1 MTLPLFFLEHY
12 ALEPF
17 AAGLQDRR
25 REVVSKAAA
34 KSLDSRFRGNDEPG
48 QRQTAAVEEFLAH
61 LQVER
66 RMSAH
71 TLDAY
76 RRDLTALAEWSNAQS
91 ADITALQTEQLRA
104 FVAAEHR
111 RGLSPKSLQRR
122 LSACRSFY
130 RWLLRHSRIA
140 ASPADA
146 IRAPKAPRKL
156 PQVLDADEAS
166 RLVEVPTDVPLGL
179 RDRAL
184 LELFYSSGLRLS
196 ELCALRWHDL
206 AEGLV
211 TVLGKGNK
219 QRRVP
224 VGSHARAALTAWRA
238 DQKAANYAP
247 VFPGRNGPI
256 TPRAVQLRL
265 KQLAIKQ
272 GMFKHVH
279 PHLLRHS
286 FASHVLESSGDLRGV
301 QELLGHAD
309 IATTQIYTHLDFQHL
324 AKVYDAAHPRAKRK
338 R

>member
-1 MTLPLFFLEHY
+1 MNNKSEMLE
-12 ALEPF
+12 
-17 AAGLQDRR
+17 AG
-25 REVVSKAAA
+25 V
-34 KSLDSRFRGNDEPG
+34 
-48 QRQTAAVEEFLAH
+48 AVTPAVDEFLSH
-61 LQVER
+61 LSVER
-66 RMSAH
+66 RMSTH

-76 RRDLTALAEWSNAQS
+76 RRDLVALSTWAAEQAVDPVS
-91 ADITALQTEQLRA
+91 LHPEQLRA
-104 FVAAEHR
+104 FIAAEHR

-122 LSACRSFY
+122 VSACRSFF
-130 RWLLRHSRIA
+130 RWLLKHGRIA
-140 ASPADA
+140 ASPAAA

-156 PQVLDADEAS
+156 PQVLDVDEAS

-196 ELCALRWHDL
+196 ELCALRWRDLDL

-211 TVLGKGNK
+211 SVLGKGQK
-219 QRRVP
+219 QRSVP
-224 VGSHARAALTAWRA
+224 VGSHARAALAAWRDEQPA
-238 DQKAANYAP
+238 GRDAP
-247 VFPGRNGPI
+247 VFPGRKGPI

-265 KQLAIKQ
+265 NQLAQRQ
-272 GMFKHVH
+272 GLFKRVH

-338 R
+338 P

>member
-1 MTLPLFFLEHY
+1 MDQY
-12 ALEPF
+12 
-17 AAGLQDRR
+17 
-25 REVVSKAAA
+25 
-34 KSLDSRFRGNDEPG
+34 LD
-48 QRQTAAVEEFLAH
+48 H

-66 RMSAH
+66 MVSPN
-71 TLDAY
+71 TLDGY
-76 RRDLTALAEWSNAQS
+76 RRDLTALASW
-91 ADITALQTEQLRA
+91 ADANGHDLLRLGAEDVRA

-122 LSACRSFY
+122 LSAVRSFY
-130 RWLLRHSRIA
+130 RWLLKNGRIA
-140 ASPADA
+140 ASPAAA

-156 PQVLDADEAS
+156 PQVLDPDEAKV
-166 RLVEVPTDVPLGL
+166 LVEVPTDVPLGL

-196 ELCALRWHDL
+196 ELCALRWRDL
-206 AEGLV
+206 DLDDGLV

-219 QRRVP
+219 QRSVP
-224 VGSHARAALTAWRA
+224 VGSHARNALTAWRVDTGA
-238 DQKAANYAP
+238 GNDAP
-247 VFPGRNGPI
+247 VFPGRHGPI

-265 KQLAIKQ
+265 RQLAQRQ
-272 GMFKHVH
+272 GLFKRVH

-309 IATTQIYTHLDFQHL
+309 IATTQIYTHLDYQHL

-338 R
+338 K

>member
-1 MTLPLFFLEHY
+1 MSVT
-12 ALEPF
+12 
-17 AAGLQDRR
+17 D
-25 REVVSKAAA
+25 
-34 KSLDSRFRGNDEPG
+34 
-48 QRQTAAVEEFLAH
+48 FLAH
-61 LQVER
+61 LEVER

-76 RRDLTALAEWSNAQS
+76 RRDLDALSAWASAQGI
-91 ADITALQTEQLRA
+91 DIVAMQTEQLRGFLA
-104 FVAAEHR
+104 SEHR

-130 RWLLRHSRIA
+130 RWLLKHGRIQ

-156 PQVLDADEAS
+156 PQVLDADEAT

-196 ELCALRWHDL
+196 ELCALHWHDL
-206 AEGLV
+206 DLANGLV

-224 VGSHARAALTAWRA
+224 VGSHARAALQAWRDA
-238 DQKAANYAP
+238 QKPANDAP

-265 KQLAIKQ
+265 QQLAVKQ
-272 GMFKHVH
+272 GLSKRVH

-286 FASHVLESSGDLRGV
+286 FASHVPESSGDLRGV

-309 IATTQIYTHLDFQHL
+309 IATTQI
-324 AKVYDAAHPRAKRK
+324 
-338 R
+338 